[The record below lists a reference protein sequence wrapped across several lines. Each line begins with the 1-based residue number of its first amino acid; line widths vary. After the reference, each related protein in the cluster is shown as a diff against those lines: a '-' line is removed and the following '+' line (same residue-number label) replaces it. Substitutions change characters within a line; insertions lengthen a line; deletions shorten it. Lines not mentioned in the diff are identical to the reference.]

1 MSPYVLLFN
10 FFFILSLL
18 GAGHALLTRKQPT
31 SALVWVALCLSLPV
45 VGVLA
50 YVLFGINRVRRSATK
65 LREEFEQQNVMGRHL
80 KPPDHRAH
88 TCLLKELPEEL
99 VMLEKIGRAMTGTFP
114 FKGNTIQPLFNGKQ
128 AYPDMLDAI
137 KNARES
143 VYLSTFLLDKD
154 PVGRRFVN
162 NLVAAHKRG
171 VHVAV
176 LIDGFGLLL
185 SWWSVIRV
193 LKKQGVPSTV
203 FLPLS
208 LLPPQIRLN
217 LRNHRKLLVVDGKVG
232 FTGGMNIGGT
242 RDSKGYRRLT
252 DMHYKLTG
260 PIVSQFQQIFMED
273 WAYAKGEAH
282 QPLPAPMDHTGEI
295 LARVIKDG
303 PDNPNNPLHTSITA
317 TISAA
322 EHSVRIMTP
331 YFLPSAELIS
341 VLSIAALRGIAVT
354 IVLPEKSNWPFMHW
368 ASRNYFKDLLEAGVR
383 IFYQPQPFCHTKLL
397 IVDDCYVQFGSA
409 NMDPRSLL
417 LNFEL
422 NVEVLDMGLAQQLIT
437 HVDDTIRRSQE
448 VSHSEIILRPLLVR
462 MRDAFFWLFS
472 PYL

>member
-1 MSPYVLLFN
+1 M
-10 FFFILSLL
+10 
-18 GAGHALLTRKQPT
+18 LTRKQPN

-50 YVLFGINRVRRSATK
+50 YVIFGVNRVRRSATR
-65 LREEFEQQNVMGRHL
+65 LREEFEQQKTTGYL

-99 VMLEKIGRAMTGTFP
+99 IMLEKIGRAMTGTFP
-114 FKGNTIQPLFNGKQ
+114 LKGNSIRPLFNGKQ
-128 AYPDMLDAI
+128 AYPAMLDAI
-137 KNARES
+137 KSANES
-143 VYLSTFLLDKD
+143 IYLSTFLLDND
-154 PVGRRFVN
+154 PVGRSFVKS
-162 NLVAAHKRG
+162 LIEAHERG

-176 LIDGFGLLL
+176 LIDGFGLML
-185 SWWSVIRV
+185 SWRSVVRF
-193 LKKQGVPSTV
+193 LRKQGVPAVV

-208 LLPPQIRLN
+208 LFPPQIRLN

-242 RDSKGYRRLT
+242 RSSKGYRRLT

-260 PIVSQFQQIFMED
+260 PIVSQLQQIFMED
-273 WAYAKGEAH
+273 WAYSNGEEH
-282 QPLPAPMDHTGEI
+282 QPLPPAMDHTGNI

-303 PDNPNNPLHTSITA
+303 PDNPDNPLHTSILA

-322 EHSVRIMTP
+322 KHSVRIMTP

-341 VLSIAALRGIAVT
+341 VLSVAALRGIAVS
-354 IVLPEKSNWPFMHW
+354 IVLPVRSNWPFVHW
-368 ASRNYFKDLLEAGVR
+368 ASRNYFKDLLESGVR
-383 IFYQPQPFCHTKLL
+383 IFYQPRPFCHTKLL
-397 IVDDCYVQFGSA
+397 VIDDCYVQFGSA
-409 NMDPRSLL
+409 NMDPRSLQ

-422 NVEVLDMGLAQQLIT
+422 NVEVLDMGLANELIA
-437 HVDDTIRRSQE
+437 HVDDTVKLSQE
-448 VSHSEIILRPLLVR
+448 VTHREIVNRSLPIR

>member
-10 FFFILSLL
+10 LFFILSLL
-18 GAGHALLTRKQPT
+18 GAGHALLTRKQPN
-31 SALVWVALCLSLPV
+31 SALVWVALCLSLPGI
-45 VGVLA
+45 GVLA
-50 YVLFGINRVRRSATK
+50 YVVFGVNRVRRSATR
-65 LREEFEQQNVMGRHL
+65 LREEFEQQNVTGYL

-88 TCLLKELPEEL
+88 TCLLKELPKEL
-99 VMLEKIGRAMTGTFP
+99 IMMEKIGRAVTGTFP
-114 FKGNTIQPLFNGKQ
+114 LKGNSIQPLYNGQ
-128 AYPDMLDAI
+128 QVYPAMLDAI
-137 KNARES
+137 KSAKES

-154 PVGRRFVN
+154 PVGRRFIN
-162 NLVAAHKRG
+162 SLVAAHKRG

-185 SWWSVIRV
+185 SWRSVIRI
-193 LKKQGVPSTV
+193 LKKHGVPATV
-203 FLPLS
+203 FLPLN
-208 LLPPQIRLN
+208 LFPPQIRLN
-217 LRNHRKLLVVDGKVG
+217 LRNHRKLLAVDGKVG

-242 RDSKGYRRLT
+242 RNAKGNRRLT
-252 DMHYKLTG
+252 DMHYKLSG
-260 PIVSQFQQIFMED
+260 PIVSQLQQIFMED
-273 WAYAKGEAH
+273 WAFAKGAAH

-303 PDNPNNPLHTSITA
+303 PDNPNNPLHTSIIA

-322 EHSVRIMTP
+322 KHSVRIITP

-341 VLSIAALRGIAVT
+341 VLSVAALRGISVA
-354 IVLPEKSNWPFMHW
+354 IILPVRSNWPFVHW

-383 IFYQPQPFCHTKLL
+383 IFYQPQPFCHTKLFV
-397 IVDDCYVQFGSA
+397 VDDCYVQFGSA
-409 NMDPRSLL
+409 NMDPRSLR

-437 HVDDTIRRSQE
+437 HVDETVLRSEE
-448 VSHSEIILRPLLVR
+448 VTHREIVLRSLPVR
-462 MRDAFFWLFS
+462 IRDAFFWLFS

>member
-10 FFFILSLL
+10 FFFVLSLL
-18 GAGHALLTRKQPT
+18 GAGHALLTRKQPN
-31 SALVWVALCLSLPV
+31 SALVWVTLCLSLPV

-50 YVLFGINRVRRSATK
+50 YLIFGVNRVRRSATR
-65 LREEFEQQNVMGRHL
+65 LREEFEQKNVMGHL

-88 TCLLKELPEEL
+88 TCMLRELPEEI

-114 FKGNTIQPLFNGKQ
+114 LKGNSIQPLFNGQ
-128 AYPDMLDAI
+128 LAYPAMLDAI

-143 VYLSTFLLDKD
+143 VYLSTFLLNKD
-154 PVGRRFVN
+154 SVGKQFIQ

-185 SWWSVIRV
+185 SWRSVVRLLRRHGI
-193 LKKQGVPSTV
+193 PSTV

-217 LRNHRKLLVVDGKVG
+217 LRNHRKLLAVDGKVG

-242 RDSKGYRRLT
+242 HDAKGHQRLS
-252 DMHYKLTG
+252 DIHYKLTG
-260 PIVSQFQQIFMED
+260 PIVSQLQQIFMED
-273 WAYAKGEAH
+273 WAFAKGKAH

-303 PDNPNNPLHTSITA
+303 PDNPDNPLHTSIIA

-322 EHSVRIMTP
+322 KHSVRIMTP

-341 VLSIAALRGIAVT
+341 ALSIAALRDVAVT
-354 IVLPEKSNWPFMHW
+354 IILPAKSNWPFVQW
-368 ASRNYFKDLLEAGVR
+368 ASRNYFKGLLESGVR

-409 NMDPRSLL
+409 NMDPRSLM

-422 NVEVLDMGLAQQLIT
+422 NVEVLDIDLAQQLIA
-437 HVDDTIRRSQE
+437 HVDDTVRRSQE
-448 VSHSEIILRPLLVR
+448 ITHREMISRPLPVR
-462 MRDAFFWLFS
+462 IRDAFFWLFS